1 MGSGNSKPED
11 EIGSAKSLFKGQK
24 PSVNFV
30 ANLVNNTDFGLQFQ
44 GSWLKRGLN
53 DYVSSIDSAFGKH
66 PKSVEDLVLAA
77 RNEKGFFRKFF
88 GTSGLSLWS
97 IEDTN
102 YCLVLAWDIPH
113 YRKLFKRANTI
124 AVSKTTG
131 FFLSDGITLCG
142 NFRIFLSFVFY
153 VKSILANLEILKL
166 QLISF
171 LGL

>member
-11 EIGSAKSLFKGQK
+11 EIVSAKSLFKGQK
-24 PSVNFV
+24 PNVNFV

-77 RNEKGFFRKFF
+77 RNEKGFFRKYF

-124 AVSKTTG
+124 AVSKMM
-131 FFLSDGITLCG
+131 
-142 NFRIFLSFVFY
+142 
-153 VKSILANLEILKL
+153 
-166 QLISF
+166 SF
-171 LGL
+171 LFCLTVSHSVEISGFSVIQILREINFGESKKI